1 VVDRNRLLS
10 AAKRHQVALLAVG
23 MTFILLTLL
32 LWSAFGDREDPL
44 ITSIRDQGYPVTLA
58 ELDQG
63 YSRLPDGENAALIY
77 LKAFAGA
84 VISGT
89 NKSSA
94 AILDG
99 DWLPE
104 RGKTLSAE
112 QMQELKSVLEDSKE
126 TLGLLHSVP
135 DGMRSRYPV
144 DLTQGFNALLPH
156 LAKIKRAATL
166 LCAESVYYATLGDQ
180 ERAVEAVTAASRLA
194 NSLRNEPTLI
204 SYLVFTSAHSMA
216 LITTDRL
223 LQKPSLSDDQL
234 RRLERVAVRA
244 DYPAGLSHAL
254 VAERCQGL
262 SLFTNP
268 QEQKAFLSG
277 NLGSSGS
284 SSGGL
289 RSAAISGVL
298 KTTGIMRRD
307 RRFYLETMAQH
318 VNAANKPMPERFGV
332 APTNAVPHKLYI
344 FSRMLLPSL
353 SNLYAKS
360 GDVMARAS
368 SLRTAIAVERYRLA
382 AGALPESLGQLVPR
396 YLPEIPIDP
405 FTGKP
410 LKYERREPG
419 YVVYSLG
426 SNRVDDGGPPL
437 VVVKR
442 SSGKPTDVGTCVG
455 R

>member
-1 VVDRNRLLS
+1 
-10 AAKRHQVALLAVG
+10 
-23 MTFILLTLL
+23 MTFILLALL
-32 LWSAFGDREDPL
+32 LWSAYGNREDPL
-44 ITSIRDQGYPVTLA
+44 ITAIRDHGYPVTLT
-58 ELDQG
+58 ELDQS

-94 AILDG
+94 AILDS

-104 RGKTLSAE
+104 RGKTFTAE
-112 QMQELKSVLEDSKE
+112 QMRELKGVLEDSKE
-126 TLGLLHSVP
+126 TLELLHSVP
-135 DGMRSRYPV
+135 DGMRSRYPL

-156 LAKIKRAATL
+156 LAKIKRATIL
-166 LCAESVYYATLGDQ
+166 LCAESLYYAALGDQ
-180 ERAVEAVTAASRLA
+180 ERAIEAVTAASRLA

-204 SYLVFTSAHSMA
+204 SYLVFTSVHS
-216 LITTDRL
+216 LVLNTTDRL
-223 LQKPSLSDDQL
+223 LQKPSFSDDQL

-244 DYPAGLSHAL
+244 DHPGGLSHAL

-262 SLFTNP
+262 ALFMNP
-268 QEQKAFLSG
+268 QDQKAFFSG
-277 NLGSSGS
+277 NLGSGGSKSGDF
-284 SSGGL
+284 
-289 RSAAISGVL
+289 RSTAIAGVL

-318 VNAANKPMPERFGV
+318 VDAANKSVPERLRV
-332 APTNAVPHKLYI
+332 APTNVIPHKLFI

-353 SNLYAKS
+353 SNLYVKS
-360 GDVMARAS
+360 GEAMARTW
-368 SLRTAIAVERYRLA
+368 SLRTAIAIERYRSA
-382 AGALPESLGQLVPR
+382 TGALPDSLEQLVPQ
-396 YLPEIPIDP
+396 YLSEIPIDP

-426 SNRVDDGGPPL
+426 SNCVDDGGPPL
-437 VVVKR
+437 VVVKK
-442 SSGKPTDVGTCVG
+442 SNEKPSDIGTRVG